1 MVVGVA
7 APVPLLTE
15 IGVKVAA
22 PVPLSVGI
30 GVEVAAPVPLS
41 DGIGVEVVPPVPL
54 PVEIAVSAKC
64 SGGSADTRRVASFA
78 EVDLPRRLF
87 ECSGYLLSYLW
98 HLPSCQSF

>member
-30 GVEVAAPVPLS
+30 GVAAPVPLS
-41 DGIGVEVVPPVPL
+41 DGIGVEVAAPVPL

-64 SGGSADTRRVASFA
+64 SGGSADTRPVASFA